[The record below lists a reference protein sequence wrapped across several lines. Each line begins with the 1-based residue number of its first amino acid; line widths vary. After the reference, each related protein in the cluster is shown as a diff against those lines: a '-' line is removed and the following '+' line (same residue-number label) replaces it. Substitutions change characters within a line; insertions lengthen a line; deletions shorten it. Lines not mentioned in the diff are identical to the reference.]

1 MTQVPNSQDDTT
13 LPTTRLLSE
22 IPQLLLST
30 STVPGLSGMSRLDLA
45 IARMVVKKQVRAGF
59 RKGPSDYLVLPDSEI
74 EHWLDEEAVRYL
86 EENLKG
92 RQASGANG

>member
-1 MTQVPNSQDDTT
+1 
-13 LPTTRLLSE
+13 
-22 IPQLLLST
+22 
-30 STVPGLSGMSRLDLA
+30 
-45 IARMVVKKQVRAGF
+45 MVVKKQVRAGF